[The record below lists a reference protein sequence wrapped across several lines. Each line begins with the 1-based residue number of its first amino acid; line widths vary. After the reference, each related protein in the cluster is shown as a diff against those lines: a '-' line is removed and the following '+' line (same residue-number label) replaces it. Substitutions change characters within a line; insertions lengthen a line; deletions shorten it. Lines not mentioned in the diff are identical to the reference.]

1 MVVFQDA
8 QLTPIVQITLNVK
21 MMEIVWIHPVQNVD
35 PMRIAKESITQ
46 AIVSVTQDTQ
56 LEIPTKAA
64 QVSRLN

>member
-35 PMRIAKESITQ
+35 QMHIAKEPTTQ
-46 AIVSVTQDTQ
+46 AFVCVTQDTQ

-64 QVSRLN
+64 QVSRIN

>member
-8 QLTPIVQITLNVK
+8 QLTRIVQITLNVR
-21 MMEIVWIHPVQNVD
+21 MMEIAWNHPVQNVD
-35 PMRIAKESITQ
+35 QMRIAKESITQ
-46 AIVSVTQDTQ
+46 AIVCVTQDTQ

>member
-8 QLTPIVQITLNVK
+8 QLTRIVQITLNVK

-35 PMRIAKESITQ
+35 QMRIAKEPTTQ
-46 AIVSVTQDTQ
+46 AFVCVTQDTQ
-56 LEIPTKAA
+56 LEIRTKAA